1 MIFRRTV
8 TTAARLSM
16 AVAALSLAASVSPS
30 FAQRPFTPGEQQ
42 RAVDL
47 TRGPLALYPTG
58 EGQNL
63 VQTFTPRTH
72 QRLGYL
78 QLPVGCAEDVLLNV
92 KIREG
97 IEGAIL
103 YEANVA
109 GLPVVVDG
117 SFQLIQVY
125 DPARTRQGIRLRKR
139 QTYAF
144 ELAAFPGPKATG
156 TSCGIARGPVG
167 DSYPRGDG
175 YYQDPINGPL
185 YYPLEGG
192 EDLPFVTL
200 VR

>member
-1 MIFRRTV
+1 MTFRTLATAGRVSMI
-8 TTAARLSM
+8 
-16 AVAALSLAASVSPS
+16 VAALSLAATVLPS
-30 FAQRPFTPGEQQ
+30 FAQGGPFTPGEQQ

-47 TRGPLALYPTG
+47 ARGTLALYPTG
-58 EGQNL
+58 AGQNL
-63 VQTFTPRTH
+63 AQTFTPRAN
-72 QRLGYL
+72 QWLGYL
-78 QLPVGCAEDVLLNV
+78 QLPVGCAEGVLLNV

-97 IEGAIL
+97 IDGAIL

-109 GLPVVVDG
+109 GLTVVVDG

-125 DPARTRQGIRLRKR
+125 DPARTRRGIRLRKR

-144 ELAAFPGPKATG
+144 ELAAFPGPNTTG
-156 TSCGIARGPVG
+156 TTCGIARGPVG
-167 DSYPRGDG
+167 DSYSRGDG

-185 YYPLEGG
+185 YYPLGDG